1 MENTYLMQERRSCF
15 LMKLQQLTTP
25 LFFDGITSIYK
36 NVKQNNKVK
45 RHLLKDFQA
54 SMTDVSKWSSDII
67 KNEHMRFK
75 TEVTIV
81 DKLILSVFQIDLVL
95 RKDLSKNAKDFI
107 PKPRDFIHQ
116 CYLNIARTLWKQP
129 FLVFDIN
136 VSKMELQKNK
146 VKLEKIISTCI
157 RDTFLQFFPIDIDAE
172 LTSDNEAES
181 VSQDD
186 TEESSDKTSIVD
198 AIIVSNEAI
207 NEEMTNEDAII
218 DTITDDIEVSK
229 EDNIAD
235 AIDET
240 KEDTNADTN
249 KEDEDKDA
257 VFNTVNNQEQ
267 VELVASEDDQDQKDT
282 DTNTTSESDL
292 STDFTLIKQT
302 EIEPEYDNLSDD
314 GSLDI
319 ASKSD
324 EEESENNSDYEASS
338 VSTNEFDETETEIET
353 DADDDDESDGEI
365 EKAEELTDEDVDLVL
380 TEKPSTRIETLL
392 YEPRYS
398 ESPIPKATMRNDNK
412 VPEIK
417 EVYIGPKQHS
427 LVDED
432 HDASRGRETTDTDIK
447 LVTVDDKKTAI
458 GASMLEKKM
467 AFLSLKKKAKSSL
480 LTGHKP
486 SHKDLV
492 NTKKATSFF

>member
-1 MENTYLMQERRSCF
+1 
-15 LMKLQQLTTP
+15 MKLQQLTTP
-25 LFFDGITSIYK
+25 LFFDGIISIYK

-45 RHLLKDFQA
+45 RYLLKDFQS

-116 CYLNIARTLWKQP
+116 CYLNIARALWKQP

-146 VKLEKIISTCI
+146 VKLEKVINTCI

-181 VSQDD
+181 VSPDD
-186 TEESSDKTSIVD
+186 TEESSDKNSIVD
-198 AIIVSNEAI
+198 DTQVDALVVSNYSI
-207 NEEMTNEDAII
+207 NEEMTNDDTII
-218 DTITDDIEVSK
+218 DTIV
-229 EDNIAD
+229 
-235 AIDET
+235 
-240 KEDTNADTN
+240 DTNVDTIVDTN
-249 KEDEDKDA
+249 KEDEDEDEDA
-257 VFNTVNNQEQ
+257 GINTINNQEQ
-267 VELVASEDDQDQKDT
+267 VEVVASDDDQNQMDT
-282 DTNTTSESDL
+282 DTNTTSESDDANDNDL
-292 STDFTLIKQT
+292 STEFTLIKQTET
-302 EIEPEYDNLSDD
+302 EIEPEYDNQSDN
-314 GSLDI
+314 GSLEI
-319 ASKSD
+319 ASESD
-324 EEESENNSDYEASS
+324 EDASENNSDYEASS
-338 VSTNEFDETETEIET
+338 VSTNEFDETET
-353 DADDDDESDGEI
+353 DLDDDDESDNEL
-365 EKAEELTDEDVDLVL
+365 EKVKALTDEDVDLVL
-380 TEKPSTRIETLL
+380 IEKPSTRIETLL

-398 ESPIPKATMRNDNK
+398 ESPIPKATTRNDNK
-412 VPEIK
+412 APEIK

-427 LVDED
+427 LVNEVGEH
-432 HDASRGRETTDTDIK
+432 HDVSRGGEATDTDIK

-458 GASMLEKKM
+458 GTSMLEKKM

-486 SHKDLV
+486 AHKDLV